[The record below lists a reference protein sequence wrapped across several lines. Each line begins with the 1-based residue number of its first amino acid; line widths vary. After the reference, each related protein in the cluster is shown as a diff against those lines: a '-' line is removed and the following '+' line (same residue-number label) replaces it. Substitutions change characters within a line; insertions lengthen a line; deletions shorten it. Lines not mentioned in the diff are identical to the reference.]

1 MEGLRLR
8 RRGRRKRRT
17 AGEMGEKEKVEEE
30 EDAVWQVEEDT
41 VTQHDVLPAHCV
53 ISSELP

>member
-1 MEGLRLR
+1 
-8 RRGRRKRRT
+8 
-17 AGEMGEKEKVEEE
+17 MGEKEKVEEE
-30 EDAVWQVEEDT
+30 EDAVWQVEEGGGGEEEDDAVWQVEEDT

>member
-1 MEGLRLR
+1 
-8 RRGRRKRRT
+8 
-17 AGEMGEKEKVEEE
+17 MGEKEKVEEE
-30 EDAVWQVEEDT
+30 EDAVWQVEGGEEEEDDAVWQVEEDT